1 MKKSQSI
8 SAALVSVTLS
18 YAQAGHLGGNHQVS
32 GIKGTELET
41 KVIHCPKSLAHLYDS
56 ADPFSLRTAIE
67 FDSAGV
73 VMAYVLLSTQQKSL
87 RQIPR

>member
-41 KVIHCPKSLAHLYDS
+41 KVTHFPNFQFHLYDY
-56 ADPFSLRTAIE
+56 ARQIGLHTAIE
-67 FDSAGV
+67 PDSARV
-73 VMAYVLLSTQQKSL
+73 VLAYALLPTRQKPL
-87 RQIPR
+87 R